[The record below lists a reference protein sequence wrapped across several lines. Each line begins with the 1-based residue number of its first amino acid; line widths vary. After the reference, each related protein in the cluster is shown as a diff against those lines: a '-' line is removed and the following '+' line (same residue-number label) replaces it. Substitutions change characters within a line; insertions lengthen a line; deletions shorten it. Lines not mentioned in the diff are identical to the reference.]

1 MIVQTNNQTIA
12 ALSKA
17 TMAVSS
23 DLALRK
29 VLRQIVDSARELV
42 QAQYGALGVPN
53 GEGVLIEFV
62 HSGISA
68 ERAAMVGHLP
78 RGLGLLGTIVK
89 EGRTIRI
96 PNIRKDPRMVGF
108 PAHHPEMSSFLGVPI
123 KSGREVLGNLYL
135 TNKMGAEEFSAED
148 QVLIELLAAHA
159 AIAIRN
165 ARLYEEVARLAIIEE
180 RSRIGMDLHDGVIQE
195 IYAVGL
201 ILETSRMLLNEDHEQ
216 AGVLIARAIDGLNN
230 AIRDIRNFI
239 LDLRPRRFQGD
250 LQQGLAQLVR
260 EFQANT
266 MVPVE
271 MTVAA
276 DMVARLPLAV
286 ARALFLSAQEALAN
300 IARHAQAS
308 RVRLSLA
315 PAGTNGILLQVEDD
329 GVGFEV
335 ESQVHQTGHG
345 LANMRARTEAQSGFC
360 FIHSVPGRGTTIRLT
375 FPLHLE

>member
-1 MIVQTNNQTIA
+1 MNSQAIS

-53 GEGVLIEFV
+53 TEGVLIEFV
-62 HSGISA
+62 YSGISP
-68 ERAAMVGHLP
+68 EQAAMIGHLP

-96 PNIRKDPRMVGF
+96 PSIRKDPRMVGF
-108 PAHHPEMSSFLGVPI
+108 PAHHPEMNSFLGVPI

-135 TNKMGAEEFSAED
+135 TNKIGAEEFSAED

-165 ARLYEEVARLAIIEE
+165 ARLYEEVGRLAIIEE

-201 ILETSRMLLNEDHEQ
+201 MLETSRMLLDEDRQQ
-216 AGVLIARAIDGLNN
+216 AGLMISKAIDNLNN

-271 MTVAA
+271 TTVTPDVA
-276 DMVARLPLAV
+276 ARLPLAV

-300 IARHAQAS
+300 IARHAQSS
-308 RVRLSLA
+308 RVRILLA
-315 PAGTNGILLQVEDD
+315 PAGTNGVLLQVEDN
-329 GVGFEV
+329 GVGFNV
-335 ESQVHQTGHG
+335 ENQIHQTGHG
-345 LANMRARTEAQSGFC
+345 LANMRTRTEAQNGFC

>member
-1 MIVQTNNQTIA
+1 MTIQTSNPTIS

-53 GEGVLIEFV
+53 AEGVLIEFV
-62 HSGISA
+62 HSGLSA
-68 ERAAMVGHLP
+68 ERAAMIGHLP
-78 RGLGLLGTIVK
+78 RGLGLLGTIMK

-96 PNIRKDPRMVGF
+96 PHIRKDPRMVGF
-108 PAHHPEMSSFLGVPI
+108 PAHHPDMNSFLGVPI

-135 TNKMGAEEFSAED
+135 TNKIGAEEFSAED

-165 ARLYEEVARLAIIEE
+165 AHLYEEVARLAIIEE

-216 AGVLIARAIDGLNN
+216 AGVLISRAIDSLNN

-271 MTVAA
+271 MTVTA

-308 RVRLSLA
+308 RVGLSLA
-315 PAGTNGILLQVEDD
+315 PAGTNGVLLQVEDD
-329 GVGFEV
+329 GVGFNV
-335 ESQVHQTGHG
+335 ADQVHQTGHG
-345 LANMRARTEAQSGFC
+345 LANMRARTEAQNGFC